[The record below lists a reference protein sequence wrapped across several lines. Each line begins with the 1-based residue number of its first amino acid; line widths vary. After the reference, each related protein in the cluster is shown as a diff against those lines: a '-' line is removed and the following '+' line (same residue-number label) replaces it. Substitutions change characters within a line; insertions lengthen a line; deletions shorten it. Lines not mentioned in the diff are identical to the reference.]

1 MKTVDGYLNK
11 YLRNVLPNDS
21 EINNQ
26 TMSVFISKF
35 SVEKLPL
42 LGALASKFCV
52 VCGNCEIQIK
62 SLHYRI
68 QHESIPLSEEKQL
81 LRDIKQLEGTRE
93 KVIANDAMR
102 VKIQDSLG
110 EKDVIQGQVKV
121 R

>member
-1 MKTVDGYLNK
+1 MGLWRLTFV
-11 YLRNVLPNDS
+11 
-21 EINNQ
+21 
-26 TMSVFISKF
+26 
-35 SVEKLPL
+35 
-42 LGALASKFCV
+42 C

-110 EKDVIQGQVKV
+110 EKDVIQDQVKV